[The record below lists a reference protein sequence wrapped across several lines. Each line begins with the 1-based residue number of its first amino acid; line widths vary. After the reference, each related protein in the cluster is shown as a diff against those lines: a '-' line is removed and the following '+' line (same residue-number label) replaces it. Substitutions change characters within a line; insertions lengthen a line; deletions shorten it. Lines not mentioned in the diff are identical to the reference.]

1 MKIFNWARK
10 AKTVNEIV
18 DVNLVLGPKN
28 SFEVKYKNGDIINY
42 SIIDLVKQLDYIEN
56 KMEEKVAVNLF
67 FGVLGVFSATVISSG
82 TILSSNVGV
91 KVDLL
96 KERFAPLENVDKELE
111 NVDKEL
117 AKENQLLKERI
128 IILEQKIK

>member
-1 MKIFNWARK
+1 M
-10 AKTVNEIV
+10 
-18 DVNLVLGPKN
+18 D
-28 SFEVKYKNGDIINY
+28 
-42 SIIDLVKQLDYIEN
+42 
-56 KMEEKVAVNLF
+56 EKVAVNIF
-67 FGVLGVFSATVISSG
+67 FGVLGVFSATVLFSG

-111 NVDKEL
+111 KVDKELENVDKEL